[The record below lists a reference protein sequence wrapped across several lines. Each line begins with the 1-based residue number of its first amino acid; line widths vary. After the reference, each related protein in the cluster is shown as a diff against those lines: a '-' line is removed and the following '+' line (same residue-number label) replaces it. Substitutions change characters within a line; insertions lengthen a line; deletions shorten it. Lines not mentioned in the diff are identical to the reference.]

1 MNDKP
6 DLERKAEAP
15 AKKMAVP
22 AAALLDALCLGA
34 ILLAAAWLAVKL
46 GWLSILTWQE
56 VGFGFV
62 LIYIVSLAWRLIRKP
77 PRT

>member
-15 AKKMAVP
+15 AKKLSAS

-46 GWLSILTWQE
+46 GWLPILTWRA

-62 LIYIVSLAWRLIRKP
+62 LIYIVSLAWRLVRKP
-77 PRT
+77 PRA

>member
-6 DLERKAEAP
+6 DLERKAVAP
-15 AKKMAVP
+15 AKKLSAP

-46 GWLSILTWQE
+46 GWLPILTWRE

-62 LIYIVSLAWRLIRKP
+62 LIYIVGLAWRLVRKP